1 MCHPS
6 AGTLADVPPI
16 GDDCGMRPLEGV
28 RVLDL
33 TRVLAGPFVGR
44 MLADLGADVVKIEPP
59 EGDVSRHFGYR
70 RGGQTGYYVQWN
82 AGKRNVSVDLNA
94 PDGPDVVRSLAE
106 VADVVVENF
115 RPGVLA
121 SFELDWENLVARNPG
136 LVMLSISGFGQ
147 NSPESQRA
155 AYAGIIHAE
164 SGWLARQAHHTGGP
178 PFDSRLS
185 VADTNAGLH
194 GLVGLLAALRIR
206 EMTGVGQHIDLAMID
221 AFVATDDYA
230 HWVLD
235 GGSARQG
242 AGEIWE
248 TKTGPVIVMGDFR
261 WVWKCANERLGLA
274 DPTPEGA
281 ELDEKIRLRRQAWG
295 AYLQSFD
302 DRATMLGRLDH
313 ANLAW
318 GDVKDG
324 PDIYTSPTLAH
335 RGSVVSIDDRD
346 GGTRSVVQ
354 SPYRFSNAESGV
366 SGPAPHRGEHN
377 DEVLREWLR
386 LTQREIADLTSTGAL
401 IAEAAEPGGA
411 HPTERSE

>member
-1 MCHPS
+1 MLVLGS
-6 AGTLADVPPI
+6 LSLADARSI
-16 GDDCGMRPLEGV
+16 GHDGKMRPLEQV

-44 MLADLGADVVKIEPP
+44 MLADLGADVVKVEPP
-59 EGDVSRHFGYR
+59 EGDVSRHFGHR
-70 RGGQTGYYVQWN
+70 RGAQSGYYVQWN
-82 AGKRNVSVDLNA
+82 AGKRNVSIDLSA
-94 PDGPDVVRSLAE
+94 PEGPAIVRRLAS

-121 SFELDWENLVARNPG
+121 SFGLDWERLSADHPG

-147 NSPESQRA
+147 DGPESQRA

-164 SGWLARQAHHTGGP
+164 SGWLARQADHTGGE

-194 GLVGLLAALRIR
+194 GLVGLLAALRVKDA
-206 EMTGVGQHIDLAMID
+206 TGVGQHLDLAMID
-221 AFVATDDYA
+221 AFIATDDYA

-235 GGSARQG
+235 GGTVQSG

-261 WVWKCANERLGLA
+261 WVWKCANERLGLE
-274 DPTPEGA
+274 DPTPNGA
-281 ELDEKIRLRRQAWG
+281 TLGEKIRARRQAWG
-295 AYLQSFD
+295 DFLHSFD
-302 DRATMLGRLDH
+302 DRTAMLGKLDD

-318 GDVKDG
+318 GDVKAG
-324 PDIYTSPTLAH
+324 ASIYESPTLDH
-335 RGSVVSIDDRD
+335 RRSVVPVDDRA

-354 SPYRFSNAESGV
+354 SPYRFSHSESGV
-366 SGPAPHRGEHN
+366 AGPAPHRGEHN
-377 DEVLREWLR
+377 EEILTEWLD
-386 LTQREIADLTSTGAL
+386 LSADEIAGLTTTGVL
-401 IAEAAEPGGA
+401 LAELPD
-411 HPTERSE
+411 